1 MEWVRSV
8 VGLTSVVHRG
18 SVISPGS
25 QTRDLGNP
33 VYGDSTERI
42 GDGNIVPRSQTRDL
56 GHPVFGDCTKRTGTG
71 TSFPGLR
78 CETWGTQ
85 CMGSEAQSCG
95 D

>member
-18 SVISPGS
+18 SVIPPGS

-42 GDGNIVPRSQTRDL
+42 GGREHRFQVSDARPGAPNVWAAKPRVEVIEAWAAGPSLVCFNSKDGHSPEIYS
-56 GHPVFGDCTKRTGTG
+56 
-71 TSFPGLR
+71 
-78 CETWGTQ
+78 
-85 CMGSEAQSCG
+85 
-95 D
+95 